1 LYISQSVCLAPQAV
15 SLLYRRTLVGSW
27 WPGMT
32 YDTLLC
38 FIALC
43 NMWHARH
50 EFFYGGSYLTTRVR
64 IMNVLA
70 YSCLEHVAFLIKD
83 PRWAP
88 LRCITFWVLFHVR
101 KGWWRGMRRQDP
113 ALRRNY
119 TTSPPFHHMLIISAS
134 QCHVQAQMHVYITS
148 MHFAHSC
155 CRNHTSSQLPCSC
168 TDLAPP
174 CRWHVSVQL
183 PRTCIARSSV
193 SPVAHSGC
201 RGVGQDNQWLRTL

>member
-1 LYISQSVCLAPQAV
+1 
-15 SLLYRRTLVGSW
+15 
-27 WPGMT
+27 
-32 YDTLLC
+32 
-38 FIALC
+38 
-43 NMWHARH
+43 MWHARH

-119 TTSPPFHHMLIISAS
+119 TTSPPFHHMLIISVS
-134 QCHVQAQMHVYITS
+134 QCHVQTQMHVYITS
-148 MHFAHSC
+148 MHFALSC
-155 CRNHTSSQLPCSC
+155 CCNHASSQLYVHVLLWSHHVAGTSP
-168 TDLAPP
+168 
-174 CRWHVSVQL
+174 RWVGIELLRACV
-183 PRTCIARSSV
+183 ARRPT
-193 SPVAHSGC
+193 SPVAHGGC
-201 RGVGQDNQWLRTL
+201 RNMGQDNSYVHCSCGIRRLDFLKLKN